1 MQNMTKFTFTET
13 KIYND
18 LGEYCGSM
26 GPTDSYKPS
35 DPFMSKPTD
44 FGQHC
49 GATGPFMSK
58 PTDFGQHC
66 GATGPYNDTS
76 VESNPLDVEQNV
88 DPIGEY
94 DNTPVESEPVELLEC
109 PLFNKSLNTRLN
121 RQYKRIRKQHRL
133 LKKIQRSVI
142 KIKTTYTQYKRL
154 PRVCF

>member
-35 DPFMSKPTD
+35 D
-44 FGQHC
+44 
-49 GATGPFMSK
+49 PFMSK